1 MRVLVSLALIASG
14 VVAVLAD
21 AQRWSPACAG
31 GFDELD
37 CLLLQDHMYDFALP
51 AEPWVP
57 IGTSA
62 HLMAL
67 NYALLAVAMLGFA
80 RALVRAWWAWFL
92 GAPFALSFVVLAV
105 TTYRSAIA
113 GRVVE
118 PDGFGYDVALYTY
131 ILPWPAALLL
141 GSAVGGLP
149 LRSSVVRGARAV
161 AAPVLLALTS
171 PFPLYF
177 VASIAVFYASHDTSP
192 WDVAVGGVLTALA
205 GLALLTARRHVLEPE
220 WPRPRRPSAPLTIV

>member
-80 RALVRAWWAWFL
+80 RVLVRAWWAWFL

-161 AAPVLLALTS
+161 AARCCSRSRRRSRSTSSRASRSSTPRTTPRRGTSRSGACSPLSPVSRCSPRDGTS
-171 PFPLYF
+171 PSP
-177 VASIAVFYASHDTSP
+177 SGHGRAVRA
-192 WDVAVGGVLTALA
+192 
-205 GLALLTARRHVLEPE
+205 
-220 WPRPRRPSAPLTIV
+220 PR

>member
-67 NYALLAVAMLGFA
+67 NYTLLAVAMLGFA

-92 GAPFALSFVVLAV
+92 GAPCAPSFVVLSV
-105 TTYRSAIA
+105 WTYRSALA

-118 PDGFGYDVALYTY
+118 ADGCGF
-131 ILPWPAALLL
+131 
-141 GSAVGGLP
+141 AV
-149 LRSSVVRGARAV
+149 ARA
-161 AAPVLLALTS
+161 S
-171 PFPLYF
+171 
-177 VASIAVFYASHDTSP
+177 
-192 WDVAVGGVLTALA
+192 
-205 GLALLTARRHVLEPE
+205 
-220 WPRPRRPSAPLTIV
+220 